1 MPARSDLDLESL
13 RLLLAVVETGSLSG
27 AAARVGISQPAAS
40 ARIREFEAR
49 WRLPVLRRTS
59 RGSTLTTDGEAVAAW
74 AREVVDAADTM
85 QASLEALSSRRKA
98 GVVVAAS
105 LTVAE
110 HLVPRWLGELHAR
123 HPDVR
128 PVLQVINSEAVAE
141 AVRHHTADLGFIES
155 ARLPA
160 ALEHRRV
167 GNDRL
172 VVVVAP
178 GHRWARRRTPVT
190 AAELVAVDWV
200 LREEGSGTRTTF
212 EAALGEE
219 PRIALEAASTTALV
233 GAAVAGMGPA
243 VVSAMSVRTELE
255 RARLVAVPTELDLRR
270 PLTAVWRPGE
280 RLVDAADTL
289 VRIAA
294 GSIPD

>member
-59 RGSTLTTDGEAVAAW
+59 RGSRLTTDGEAVAAW
-74 AREVVDAADTM
+74 AQEVVHAADTM
-85 QASLEALSSRRKA
+85 QASLEALSNRRKA

-128 PVLQVINSEAVAE
+128 PVLQVINSEAVAD
-141 AVRHHTADLGFIES
+141 AVRDRTADVGFIES

-160 ALEHRRV
+160 GLTHRTV
-167 GNDRL
+167 GHDRL

-178 GHRWARRRTPVT
+178 GHPWARRRTPLT
-190 AAELVAVDWV
+190 TAELVAADWV

-212 EAALGEE
+212 EAALGGE

-233 GAAVAGMGPA
+233 GSAVAGMGPA
-243 VVSAMSVRTELE
+243 VVSAMSVRNDLE
-255 RARLVAVPTELDLRR
+255 RGRLAAVPTELDLRR
-270 PLTAVWRPGE
+270 PLTAVWRSGE

-289 VRIAA
+289 VVIAA
-294 GSIPD
+294 ASVPD